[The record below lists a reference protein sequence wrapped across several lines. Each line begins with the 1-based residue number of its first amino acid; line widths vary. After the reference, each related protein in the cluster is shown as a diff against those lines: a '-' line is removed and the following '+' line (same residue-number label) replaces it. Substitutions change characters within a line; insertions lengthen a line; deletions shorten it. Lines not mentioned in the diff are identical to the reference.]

1 MENTNKD
8 LMAFYE
14 DLFKEEEDKKA
25 QENLNILL
33 NQNKNLSSQE
43 VEQDLNDFDF
53 SKIGNQ

>member
-53 SKIGNQ
+53 SINQ